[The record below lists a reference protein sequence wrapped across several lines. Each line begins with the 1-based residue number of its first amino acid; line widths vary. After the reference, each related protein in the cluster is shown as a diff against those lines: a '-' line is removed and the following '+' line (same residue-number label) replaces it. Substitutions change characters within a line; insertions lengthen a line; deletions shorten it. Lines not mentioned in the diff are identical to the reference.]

1 MVDDTD
7 RKDESDLRRRAA
19 WLLVML
25 AVVAALLVVIV
36 STLAK
41 TRNATTNNGGPKPL
55 DPAVNTSTSPHP
67 QASAHHPQQRQQRS
81 TSPARRTHSSAP
93 PSSASSSSTPPTG
106 QTSCPGAASC
116 ILAGDVGNGIQ
127 AINDYRTQHGQRAV
141 PGAVSAPAQTCAV
154 NNGNGCSGGWAWTEL
169 AGPNGQQAVQKILPF
184 AHLLDPQM
192 RQIQVG
198 WAYDPSAK
206 LYYFAIIRVG

>member
-1 MVDDTD
+1 
-7 RKDESDLRRRAA
+7 
-19 WLLVML
+19 ML
-25 AVVAALLVVIV
+25 AVVAVLLVVIV

-41 TRNATTNNGGPKPL
+41 TRNGSHNNAGPKPL
-55 DPAVNTSTSPHP
+55 DPAANTSTTPHP
-67 QASAHHPQQRQQRS
+67 QGGTQHAQRPQHRS

-127 AINDYRTQHGQRAV
+127 AINDYRMQHGQHAV
-141 PGAVSAPAQTCAV
+141 PGTVSSPAQSCAV
-154 NNGNGCSGGWAWTEL
+154 NNGNGCRGGWAWTEL
-169 AGPNGQQAVQKILPF
+169 ADPNGQQAVQKILPF

-192 RQIQVG
+192 KQIQVG

-206 LYYFAIIRVG
+206 LYYFAIIRIG